1 MRVLKEKERHVVVA
15 VLDAIDRELRRCYW
29 NANQK
34 EMESPFD
41 NSGTSYS
48 NRAFSVRAYDWIND
62 NGDNFVYPAHDLHVD
77 WYKHAHRG
85 VYVEVADDWT
95 MDMLADMLDDCVA
108 AIREDFGEEYD

>member
-41 NSGTSYS
+41 NTGTSYK
-48 NRAFSVRAYDWIND
+48 NRAFSVRAYDWISD

-77 WYKHAHRG
+77 WYKRLHRG

-108 AIREDFGEEYD
+108 AIREDFEEEYD